1 MSNRGYTITLT
12 DSEYDALKARIAQLE
27 SLCAAKDKV
36 IYGFDFGTV
45 PQFQERIST
54 LEAALREIAA
64 GLMPED
70 LAAYRRN
77 RYELCVARL
86 CEIARRA
93 ITSETPDEY
102 RDEAVNRILAAKDGP
117 NDPTAPTD
125 PAKFIEW
132 LHGPETVSKQPDQ
145 TAAHS
150 PECWKRVYNPNGKCD
165 CGLETKAQPLLE
177 ESGPDDPEPRY

>member
-1 MSNRGYTITLT
+1 MS
-12 DSEYDALKARIAQLE
+12 
-27 SLCAAKDKV
+27 
-36 IYGFDFGTV
+36 
-45 PQFQERIST
+45 P
-54 LEAALREIAA
+54 
-64 GLMPED
+64 
-70 LAAYRRN
+70 
-77 RYELCVARL
+77 
-86 CEIARRA
+86 
-93 ITSETPDEY
+93 PDEY

-165 CGLETKAQPLLE
+165 CGLETNCEEHSALGAQTKVRSLV
-177 ESGPDDPEPRY
+177 GTAAPDADSQLKTGAVK